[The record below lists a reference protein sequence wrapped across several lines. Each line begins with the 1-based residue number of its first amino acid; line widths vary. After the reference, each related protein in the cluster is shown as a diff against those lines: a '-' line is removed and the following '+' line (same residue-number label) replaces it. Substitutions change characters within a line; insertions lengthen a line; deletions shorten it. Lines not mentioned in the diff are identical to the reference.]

1 MVAADC
7 IQAAYAVLAKRRG
20 QVTKDLPKP
29 GTPIFI
35 VQAYLPVIESF
46 GFESDLR
53 YHTQVGRFT
62 TAQPSC
68 SKGPALASRPKGPAL
83 LLSLLG
89 APPCI
94 QVFCNHVGMTHAQT
108 FTPTV
113 HFAATVCLLARV
125 VGQEVDMQEACRGKG

>member
-1 MVAADC
+1 MSNDCACSDLLMTTTAHAYNTLTQSNFFIEAVCLAADC

-53 YHTQVGRFT
+53 YHTQVG
-62 TAQPSC
+62 
-68 SKGPALASRPKGPAL
+68 
-83 LLSLLG
+83 
-89 APPCI
+89 
-94 QVFCNHVGMTHAQT
+94 
-108 FTPTV
+108 
-113 HFAATVCLLARV
+113 
-125 VGQEVDMQEACRGKG
+125 

>member
-1 MVAADC
+1 MDADC

-53 YHTQVGRFT
+53 YHTQVNPNLPRTLCPSVNSALWTPLGLSVLCS
-62 TAQPSC
+62 TARLPVRMTCTLSHHFRL
-68 SKGPALASRPKGPAL
+68 SMWSR
-83 LLSLLG
+83 
-89 APPCI
+89 
-94 QVFCNHVGMTHAQT
+94 VGFSVQT
-108 FTPTV
+108 
-113 HFAATVCLLARV
+113 
-125 VGQEVDMQEACRGKG
+125 

>member
-1 MVAADC
+1 MVSADC

-53 YHTQVGRFT
+53 YHTQVGW
-62 TAQPSC
+62 ADSPMAPPSC
-68 SKGPALASRPKGPAL
+68 SKGPYLVAVVAVLVFIQAMLQCPRHRCLPL
-83 LLSLLG
+83 L
-89 APPCI
+89 
-94 QVFCNHVGMTHAQT
+94 
-108 FTPTV
+108 PT
-113 HFAATVCLLARV
+113 L
-125 VGQEVDMQEACRGKG
+125 

>member
-1 MVAADC
+1 MIEAVCLAADC

-53 YHTQVGRFT
+53 YHTQVGWLSGGPLPYCPVCPR
-62 TAQPSC
+62 QPLCIKVSY
-68 SKGPALASRPKGPAL
+68 STGGLVPDASAY
-83 LLSLLG
+83 
-89 APPCI
+89 
-94 QVFCNHVGMTHAQT
+94 VHA
-108 FTPTV
+108 V
-113 HFAATVCLLARV
+113 HFLFTVWGCLYKKI
-125 VGQEVDMQEACRGKG
+125 QKSM

>member
-53 YHTQVGRFT
+53 YHTQVGGLST
-62 TAQPSC
+62 LMLQGPC
-68 SKGPALASRPKGPAL
+68 PGLKGPGL
-83 LLSLLG
+83 LLSLLC
-89 APPCI
+89 APACI
-94 QVFCNHVGMTHAQT
+94 LFFCGYVTILHAYTHDYTA
-108 FTPTV
+108 FSCNS
-113 HFAATVCLLARV
+113 VCACQFGWAR
-125 VGQEVDMQEACRGKG
+125 R